1 MSDKANELFF
11 HVQEFSVNKTQERVN
26 PQAPQAQALA
36 MSGLSQA
43 SIVEAA
49 ITGMTLSLIAV
60 MSGSKLTDWMGATA
74 VFITFLHWQM
84 SYSMQESLST
94 RQTENSSNYHWSARL
109 FVAKEV
115 LWLVTF
121 ALSGCYPLCAGSLLF
136 ATYPRW
142 RAWTRRENNETK

>member
-1 MSDKANELFF
+1 M
-11 HVQEFSVNKTQERVN
+11 NKTQERGN
-26 PQAPQAQALA
+26 TQAATAKA
-36 MSGLSQA
+36 VAVSGFCQA
-43 SIVEAA
+43 SIMEAA

-60 MSGSKLTDWMGATA
+60 MSGSKLTDWMGAAA

-94 RQTENSSNYHWSARL
+94 RPSENSQNYHWSARL

-142 RAWTRRENNETK
+142 RAWTRRESTANK